1 MKRVVMGIVDTPAQA
16 ELTVERLRA
25 VGFDSGDVSVLFPDR
40 QGARDLAFEHHTKAP
55 EGALAGAGLGSVL
68 GGILGIAAG
77 VGVLVVPGFGA
88 LVAAGPLLAALS
100 GMATGGMIAGA
111 IGAVLGARVPEIEAK
126 LYDGKST
133 LGTILV
139 AVHTETKVA
148 AHRAREVLRSV
159 AATDVS
165 ATTEAAV
172 PLASRVTPR
181 VDHARA

>member
-16 ELTVERLRA
+16 EVTVERLRA
-25 VGFDSGDVSVLFPDR
+25 SGFANDDVSVLFPDR
-40 QGARDLAFEHHTKAP
+40 RGTHDFAFEHHTKAP
-55 EGALAGAGLGSVL
+55 EGALAGAGLGGVL

-77 VGVLVVPGFGA
+77 VGVLVVPGFGS
-88 LVAAGPLLAALS
+88 LVAAGPILAALS
-100 GMATGGMIAGA
+100 GIATGAIVAGA
-111 IGAVLGARVPEIEAK
+111 FGAVLGARVPEIEAK
-126 LYDGKST
+126 HYDGKTRMGS
-133 LGTILV
+133 ILV

-159 AATDVS
+159 AATDVT

-172 PLASRVTPR
+172 PLASRVPR